1 MASITDIAIHA
12 DHKHLF
18 KLEQYFAVYDKYFST
33 YRDTNRN
40 KPVRIL
46 EIGVFDGGSL
56 DLWRMYFGEQAV
68 IFGLDINPDVQ
79 RFAGGNTH
87 IVICDQEDRD
97 ALEARF
103 KDEPP
108 FDIILD
114 DGGHMPNQQ
123 IRSFEALFP
132 LLHPN
137 GVYIVE
143 DVQTSYWKSF
153 HGGLR
158 LANTFIEFSKYVLDY
173 VNVDHFRSEDTYPL
187 YPPLKESLCKQLT
200 GVHFYDGMV
209 AFVKGDKTRKN
220 AIHYYGKSHIGIQCI
235 KDWN

>member
-1 MASITDIAIHA
+1 MASITDIAIHG

-18 KLEQYFAVYDKYFST
+18 KLEQYFAVYDAYFSK
-33 YRDTNRN
+33 YRNT
-40 KPVRIL
+40 PVRIL

-56 DLWRMYFGEQAV
+56 DLWRQYFGEQAI

-79 RFAGGNTH
+79 RFASGNTH
-87 IVICDQEDRD
+87 IVICDQEDRA
-97 ALEARF
+97 ALEERF
-103 KDEPP
+103 KNEPP

-143 DVQTSYWKSF
+143 DVHTSYWKSF

-158 LANTFIEFSKYVLDY
+158 SLNTFIEYSKLLLDY
-173 VNVDHFRSEDTYPL
+173 VNVDHFRSEDAQPL
-187 YPPLKESLCKQLT
+187 YPPLKQSVSTQLT

-209 AFVKGDKTRKN
+209 VFVKGDKTRKN
-220 AIHYYGKSHIGIQCI
+220 AIHYYGKSQIGIQCI